1 MLSRI
6 LKFEQSATR
15 LLIQQNVRAASSK
28 NTNRDNETG
37 GTVLPRKDS
46 VQGKFKNPI
55 VDKLWAAR
63 QEARAMMGLTVS
75 TSSVTDVTKAAAAEL
90 REGKVD
96 ERNKGDGASG
106 KTPAES
112 MQSISYPFSTDDFL
126 LETYRNPWGQMR
138 FGKVRSLRSYIHQP
152 VVIEHEVG
160 ILRTCTNT
168 KDTL

>member
-1 MLSRI
+1 MLSCT

-15 LLIQQNVRAASSK
+15 LLCRGNLRAASSK
-28 NTNRDNETG
+28 NTIDSNDPD

-63 QEARAMMGLTVS
+63 QEARTMMGLTVS

-96 ERNKGDGASG
+96 EQKDGASG
-106 KTPAES
+106 KTPAAS

-138 FGKVRSLRSYIHQP
+138 FGKVRLLRSYIN
-152 VVIEHEVG
+152 VD
-160 ILRTCTNT
+160 L
-168 KDTL
+168 LL